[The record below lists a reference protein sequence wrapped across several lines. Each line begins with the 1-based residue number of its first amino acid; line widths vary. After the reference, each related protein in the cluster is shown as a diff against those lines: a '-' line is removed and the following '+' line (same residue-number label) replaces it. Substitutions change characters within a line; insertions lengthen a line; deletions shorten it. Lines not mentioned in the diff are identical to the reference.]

1 MNIIITGHHIKIT
14 PAIENYITS
23 KFHKIE
29 SHFSQL
35 INVKFTLSVEKNM
48 HVAESTLH
56 LPQQDIHAQANDSD
70 MYHAIEMLIKKL
82 DIQVIKYKEKHTDH
96 HKLESH
102 RNQ

>member
-14 PAIENYITS
+14 PAIENYVTS

-48 HVAESTLH
+48 HVAE
-56 LPQQDIHAQANDSD
+56 
-70 MYHAIEMLIKKL
+70 
-82 DIQVIKYKEKHTDH
+82 
-96 HKLESH
+96 
-102 RNQ
+102 

>member
-35 INVKFTLSVEKNM
+35 INVKFTLSVSISFLT
-48 HVAESTLH
+48 VSVFV
-56 LPQQDIHAQANDSD
+56 SD
-70 MYHAIEMLIKKL
+70 MLLMI
-82 DIQVIKYKEKHTDH
+82 T
-96 HKLESH
+96 
-102 RNQ
+102 